1 MVYLI
6 EVVQRNRLVKVLRR
20 TPHYDTAL
28 NAFQDAKAMK
38 VREAR
43 FFKQDERG
51 KVLLKYLDKTATR
64 APTNRFA

>member
-6 EVVQRNRLVKVLRR
+6 EVVQRSRLVKVLRR
-20 TPHYDTAL
+20 TPSYDAAL
-28 NAFQDAKAMK
+28 SAFQAAKVLK

-43 FFKQDERG
+43 FFKQDDSG

-64 APTNRFA
+64 AATNRFA